1 MLNLHNFISQQ
12 KKKTTK
18 EREIENEN
26 ENEKKFLTV
35 KAVSSRNEMICFLFT
50 EKLLQ
55 RRVL

>member
-12 KKKTTK
+12 KKITK

-35 KAVSSRNEMICFLFT
+35 KAVSSRKEKICFLFT
-50 EKLLQ
+50 KKLLQ